1 MQKYYKPLKSQ
12 EKSSAIVQSVLV
24 DDIFFQIP
32 QILAHHESFLKEL
45 KIRLESWDPKQTI
58 GDWFLESVSLSFEN
72 RGLLAYNDTLGTRKK
87 CHSIR
92 RFLVRGYLN
101 LYQKTVTA
109 SGVTVS
115 EQIRIQKVFVVVYR
129 APLIGGPQVA

>member
-58 GDWFLESVSLSFEN
+58 GDWFLESVS
-72 RGLLAYNDTLGTRKK
+72 
-87 CHSIR
+87 
-92 RFLVRGYLN
+92 
-101 LYQKTVTA
+101 
-109 SGVTVS
+109 
-115 EQIRIQKVFVVVYR
+115 
-129 APLIGGPQVA
+129 